1 MSPTATPTST
11 ASPTVSPVDD
21 TTTTTEEEADSDS
34 DSDSGSGSGSDSSD
48 SGSTNDVISQS
59 NFLRNRGVD
68 VGGDDVT
75 EDSDFDSVE
84 NVNAQTDSFEVTYS
98 FDGAVDVTVLDS
110 DDGDDG
116 DVVGNAFGAEILAES
131 GADGDL
137 VSAGLGGDGAGEG
150 EEGQGVYHLEVSLS
164 RNVLISL

>member
-59 NFLRNRGVD
+59 NFLRNRGID

-84 NVNAQTDSFEVTYS
+84 NVNAQTDSFEVTDS
-98 FDGAVDVTVLDS
+98 FDGAVDATVVDS
-110 DDGDDG
+110 DDDDG
-116 DVVGNAFGAEILAES
+116 DVV
-131 GADGDL
+131 
-137 VSAGLGGDGAGEG
+137 VSAGLGGDAAGDG
-150 EEGQGVYHLEVSLS
+150 EDGE
-164 RNVLISL
+164 